1 MMDASS
7 TVRIVAAVC
16 VCTAS
21 VSCGCSTSATT
32 EFRLN
37 TEGRDVAEIRTAQRQ
52 AIRTVLERL
61 FGTPDAPRL
70 PADVP
75 LRLPLL
81 QTAAASVRSDA
92 EGNQFGLY
100 RQHCASCHAIS
111 GDGAG
116 PTALV
121 QNPYPR
127 DFRNGWFKYTS
138 TAGGAKPVRE
148 DIERLVSRGIPGTA
162 MPAFKNLPDVEIDS
176 LVEYMQYLS
185 VRGETE
191 LYVLQLVIDE
201 DEYLPLDV
209 RLVIDEGVLPAVGSW
224 SAARSMQ
231 VAPPPRPAQTA
242 NVVVRGANNDYAP
255 AKQLAASI
263 ARGGELFLSKDA
275 QCSQCHGPLGNGRG
289 EQSELY
295 DDWNEPKK
303 GITPKQ
309 TKELGRLY
317 RLPLRRVRPRDL
329 TEGIF
334 RGGSDPED
342 LYLRIHVGIKG
353 TPMPAGGPAPGSSGV
368 LTPEQIWNVV
378 DFVRSLS
385 R

>member
-1 MMDASS
+1 
-7 TVRIVAAVC
+7 
-16 VCTAS
+16 
-21 VSCGCSTSATT
+21 
-32 EFRLN
+32 
-37 TEGRDVAEIRTAQRQ
+37 VAEIRTAQRQ
-52 AIRTVLERL
+52 AIRTTLDRL

-81 QTAAASVRSDA
+81 QTAAGSVHSDA

-100 RQHCASCHAIS
+100 RQHCASCHGIS

-116 PTALV
+116 PTCLV

-148 DIERLVSRGIPGTA
+148 DIEQLVLRGIPGTA
-162 MPAFKNLPDVEIDS
+162 MPAFKNLPDAEIDS
-176 LVEYMQYLS
+176 LVEYTQYLS
-185 VRGETE
+185 IRGETE

-209 RLVIDEGVLPAVGSW
+209 RLVIDEGVIPAVDLW
-224 SAARSMQ
+224 SAARSMR
-231 VAPPPRPAQTA
+231 VVPPPRPAQTA
-242 NVVVRGANNDYAP
+242 NVAVSEDSRGSLREPAFVRGANNDYVTAE
-255 AKQLAASI
+255 QLAASI
-263 ARGGELFLSKDA
+263 TRGGELFASKDA

-295 DDWNEPKK
+295 DDWNKPKK

-317 RLPLRRVRPRDL
+317 RLPLRRLRPRDL
-329 TEGIF
+329 TKGIF

-368 LTPEQIWNVV
+368 LTPEQICSVV